1 MENIR
6 IMNKIMK
13 NKIIV
18 ILFSVFITAFPF
30 ISLAE
35 DVKPEKIP
43 NGEVAVSVVSSY
55 IWRGQELSRN
65 SILIQ
70 PSATIS
76 HKGFSINVWGNLDP
90 KPYSSTDSSYSSNY
104 TETDLTLSY
113 AKKLGIVQLGGGY
126 IYYALNAPYY
136 GAADV
141 LDSQEFFLTVGLDT
155 LLSPTLT
162 VYKEIDHYNQW
173 YFLLGISHRFA
184 LYKKVG
190 LKLAA
195 MASYLKSEDA
205 GTYAKYDSDSI
216 ATKEKYDNF
225 HDGTVSASI
234 PVALTKSF
242 TVTPMASYV
251 FPLCD
256 DAKYE
261 MQGRGLKGVFTLSDR
276 DSSFFY
282 GGITISYTF

>member
-1 MENIR
+1 MENIKP
-6 IMNKIMK
+6 MKKITK
-13 NKIIV
+13 KKIIV
-18 ILFSVFITAFPF
+18 LLFSVVITAFPF
-30 ISLAE
+30 VSLAE
-35 DVKPEKIP
+35 DVKPDAIP
-43 NGEVAVSVVSSY
+43 NGEVTVSAVSSY

-65 SILIQ
+65 SIVIQ
-70 PSATIS
+70 PSTTIS
-76 HKGFSINVWGNLDP
+76 YKGLSFNVWGNLDI
-90 KPYSSTDSSYSSNY
+90 KPYSSADSSYSSNY
-104 TETDLTLSY
+104 TETDITLSY
-113 AKKLGIVQLGGGY
+113 AKKLGIMQLGGGY
-126 IYYALNAPYY
+126 IYYALNAPYS
-136 GAADV
+136 GAADL
-141 LDSQEFFLTVGLDT
+141 LDSQELFLTVGLDT

-162 VYKEIDHYNQW
+162 FYKEIDHYNQW

-195 MASYLKSEDA
+195 TASYLKSEDA
-205 GTYAKYDSDSI
+205 GTYPKYDSDSI

-234 PVALTKSF
+234 LVALTKSF
-242 TVTPMASYV
+242 TVTPMVSYI

-261 MQGRGLKGVFTLSDR
+261 MKGRGLKGVITLPER

-282 GGITISYTF
+282 GGITISFIF